1 MQRVSI
7 TVQMGIFQKTFWVKW
22 RKNPT
27 NQARMR
33 GMWGGTYQQY
43 KVFTS
48 SPPPRKPG
56 VQTLSETG
64 FLPSA
69 SLKWLRGAG
78 GGPQGS
84 KLDLFRHPPHLT
96 VCNHLPLLSVSILQG
111 CYLLFGFLDKISGSP
126 GLLQICCLWLW
137 P

>member
-1 MQRVSI
+1 MQHVSI
-7 TVQMGIFQKTFWVKW
+7 TMQMGIFQKTFWVKW
-22 RKNPT
+22 RKSPSKNER
-27 NQARMR
+27 NV
-33 GMWGGTYQQY
+33 GTYQQY

-48 SPPPRKPG
+48 GPPPRKPG
-56 VQTLSETG
+56 VRTLNETG

-96 VCNHLPLLSVSILQG
+96 VCNHLPLLSGSILQG
-111 CYLLFGFLDKISGSP
+111 CYLLFVF
-126 GLLQICCLWLW
+126 
-137 P
+137 